1 MKYVQSIVS
10 VLCSHTYHT
19 FITRLSYT
27 QPHFEQRMRSI
38 AKATINTKKNGG
50 VYRNILMY
58 GPPGTGKTM
67 FAKVRGEERL
77 CTALQEHT
85 LLCISV
91 QSLARHSGMDYAIMT
106 GGDIVPLGREGVTAI
121 HRVFDWANASRRG

>member
-1 MKYVQSIVS
+1 
-10 VLCSHTYHT
+10 
-19 FITRLSYT
+19 
-27 QPHFEQRMRSI
+27 MRSI

-67 FAKVRGEERL
+67 FAKVRGGERL
-77 CTALQEHT
+77 CTALQDHT
-85 LLCISV
+85 LLCMSV